1 MRKLVGWAAP
11 VALLCAPVGVAAQDE
26 AAPQLDIFAGMAQL
40 FIAEPLTAEQEAR
53 LPAAEVLVSA
63 IIPPGSLQEVMGSMF
78 DTFLDPLASAIEPD
92 AAAVVAERIDFA
104 GIELDLTPEQ
114 AETAAT
120 LLDPAWRTRKQ
131 REAEALPA
139 MTGRMMG
146 AIEPAMRT
154 ALAELYAIHFTDGE
168 MADISAFFATP
179 SGASYARKSLTM
191 TSDPRLAATIMQQM
205 PAMFEAMAE
214 METEM
219 AALTADLPPVRTYAD
234 LSPAERKGLAQ
245 MLGMTAE
252 DLQFALEWGD
262 QTYDE
267 GLGTGF

>member
-1 MRKLVGWAAP
+1 MRKLLNWAAP
-11 VALLCAPVGVAAQDE
+11 LALVCAPGGVAAQDE
-26 AAPQLDIFAGMAQL
+26 GGAELDIFAGMAQL
-40 FIAEPLTAEQEAR
+40 FTAEPLTAEQQAR
-53 LPAAEVLVSA
+53 LPAAEALVNA
-63 IIPPGSLQEVMGSMF
+63 IIPPGSLQDVMGSMF
-78 DTFLDPLASAIEPD
+78 DTFLTPLASTIEPD
-92 AAAVVAERIDFA
+92 AAAVLAERLDLA
-104 GIELDLTPEQ
+104 GVELDLTPEQ

-131 REAEALPA
+131 REAESLPA

-146 AIEPAMRT
+146 AMEPAMRT
-154 ALAELYAIHFTDGE
+154 AMAELYAIHFTDAE
-168 MADISAFFATP
+168 LVDISAFFATP

-205 PAMFEAMAE
+205 PAMFEAMAAMEAE
-214 METEM
+214 MV
-219 AALTADLPPVRTYAD
+219 ALTADLPPVRTYAD

-262 QTYDE
+262 EVRDE
-267 GLGTGF
+267 GFRSGF